1 MTITLGSLT
10 LVVDYNGIIPRY
22 FKRMAKHSILGA
34 TDSKRQNMGRDSAQY
49 EVKGIM
55 EGASKDTDMT
65 TLRNYYLN
73 HTEVSFSGY
82 TASPVNVRVI
92 ELREIDLVT
101 YWEYSV
107 IIEETGA

>member
-34 TDSKRQNMGRDSAQY
+34 TDSKRQNLGRDSTQY

-55 EGASKDTDMT
+55 EGASRDADMT
-65 TLRNYYLN
+65 TLRNYYLD
-73 HTEVSFSGY
+73 HDEISFSGY
-82 TASPVNVRVI
+82 TGSPVNIRII
-92 ELREIDLVT
+92 ELKEINLVT
-101 YWEYSV
+101 YWEYR
-107 IIEETGA
+107 IILEETGT